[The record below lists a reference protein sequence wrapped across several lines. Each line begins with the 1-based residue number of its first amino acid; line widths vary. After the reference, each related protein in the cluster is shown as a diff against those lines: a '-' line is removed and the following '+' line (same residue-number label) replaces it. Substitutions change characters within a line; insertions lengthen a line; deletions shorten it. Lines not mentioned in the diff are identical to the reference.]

1 MFMKTGKKQAAVST
15 MDLLQEKE
23 AQLALQTKRSE
34 LAVQSV
40 KKSIDDLEQVNGD
53 IQKAME
59 EIDTYL
65 LRLTD
70 TRKGLAATRN
80 KNERV
85 MQNFSK
91 LLCLDEEVAE

>member
-1 MFMKTGKKQAAVST
+1 MKTGKKPAADTT

-40 KKSIDDLEQVNGD
+40 KKSIDDLGQVNSD
-53 IQKAME
+53 IQKTME

-65 LRLTD
+65 LRLAD

>member
-1 MFMKTGKKQAAVST
+1 MKTGKKQTAATT

-53 IQKAME
+53 TM
-59 EIDTYL
+59 
-65 LRLTD
+65 
-70 TRKGLAATRN
+70 AAST
-80 KNERV
+80 
-85 MQNFSK
+85 
-91 LLCLDEEVAE
+91 A